1 MQKIK
6 ERSVQAKPMPAH
18 AKIEQHLRKLI
29 MAGEGRTEPLPT
41 EAALAAQ
48 FKVNR
53 MTVRQAYQRLAA
65 AGLISRRRGLGSFVK
80 PPISESLP
88 LYGTESF
95 AAWIDDKQEMTRH
108 VLKYE
113 LRPCPPL
120 VAAIFRTDIGATMT
134 YLERM
139 RFIRNVPFFDVRYMH
154 ADIFNKISSD
164 DIERGS
170 LLLRLLSVGFNP
182 SSVRVD
188 VDAHLASEADG
199 AALGVLVGD
208 PVLERRITY
217 VDSAGG
223 ALFYDRTRCSGQ
235 RGAYSFSTDLAGD
248 FKDRLA
254 NLRAIEGA

>member
-1 MQKIK
+1 MQ
-6 ERSVQAKPMPAH
+6 EKPLPAH

-29 MAGEGRTEPLPT
+29 LAGEGRAEPLPT

-65 AGLISRRRGLGSFVK
+65 EGLVSRRRGHGSYVN
-80 PPISESLP
+80 PPIAETLP
-88 LYGTESF
+88 LYGNDSF
-95 AAWIDDKQEMTRH
+95 STWIDDREQMTRH

-120 VAAIFRTDIGATMT
+120 VAALFRQDAGAMTT

-139 RFIRNVPFFDVRYMH
+139 RFIRGIPFFDVRYMP
-154 ADIFNKISSD
+154 ADIFAKVSVE
-164 DIERGS
+164 DIEKGS

-182 SSVRVD
+182 TSVRVD
-188 VDAHLASEADG
+188 VDAHLASDADS
-199 AALGVLVGD
+199 AALGIPVGD

-217 VDSAGG
+217 VDATGN
-223 ALFYDRTRCSGQ
+223 ALFFGRTRCSGQ
-235 RGAYSFSTDLAGD
+235 RGAYSFFTDLTGEL
-248 FKDRLA
+248 KERLA
-254 NLRAIEGA
+254 SVRTVHGA